1 MCLYFRLEL
10 ENHLA
15 ITSNNTENTEN
26 QEDNLALTMENDNE
40 IPFSLKTAYFVYQ
53 QAFERMKNIKFIIE
67 LLNIAKEYNGT
78 EKLQKKIIWY
88 EYIYTLIL

>member
-15 ITSNNTENTEN
+15 IASNNIENTEN

-40 IPFSLKTAYFVYQ
+40 IPSSLKIAYFVYQ

-88 EYIYTLIL
+88 VYTC